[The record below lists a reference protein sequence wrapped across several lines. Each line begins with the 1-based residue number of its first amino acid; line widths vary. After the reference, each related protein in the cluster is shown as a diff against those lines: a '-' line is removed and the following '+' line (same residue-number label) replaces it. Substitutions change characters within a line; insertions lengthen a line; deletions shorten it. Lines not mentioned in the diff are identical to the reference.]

1 MSLPPQERFKSR
13 VLQFCD
19 FIKGVLEQATA
30 EGLEIPVSPFV
41 IDLIKNFI
49 KKEESDKIITTFIL
63 RSYKTWDQAKDHEL
77 SYMRTEGIKSFYG
90 IPEKNLED
98 FDKLFDLKKKDG
110 TLLFDDSVQS
120 LIWDIFD
127 SFIKDSICYIHT
139 KRCPDPTTK
148 KYTQAFFPE
157 ISVKKQV
164 ENWKVTSLE

>member
-1 MSLPPQERFKSR
+1 
-13 VLQFCD
+13 
-19 FIKGVLEQATA
+19 
-30 EGLEIPVSPFV
+30 
-41 IDLIKNFI
+41 
-49 KKEESDKIITTFIL
+49 
-63 RSYKTWDQAKDHEL
+63 
-77 SYMRTEGIKSFYG
+77 MRTEGIKSFYG
-90 IPEKNLED
+90 IPEKSLED

-110 TLLFDDSVQS
+110 SLLFDESVQS

-127 SFIKDSICYIHT
+127 SFIKDSICYVHT